1 MVSNGI
7 RKPVFVELKLFVENI
22 AGDDVKES
30 QRFLESFV
38 TAVLQ

>member
-7 RKPVFVELKLFVENI
+7 HKPVFVKLKLVENI
-22 AGDDVKES
+22 AGDNVKES